1 MSEKEEIIAEAWHE
15 EFGGKHAEILALE
28 KAIYNLKPI
37 TYNLRGA
44 TLYVNL
50 EPCGHEGKQPPCTD
64 AIIAAGI
71 KTVVFG
77 ARDPI
82 HGGAKELQKRGV
94 DVVGPVFE
102 AECRRLNKGF
112 FSIVEQGRP
121 WVTLKKAIRN
131 NGTTNG
137 KITSEEQDRWSH
149 AHLRAT
155 HDAILV
161 GSGTIIVDNPQLN
174 VRHFSP
180 RQPTESNFQYVN
192 ILKVDSPLPLPQPR
206 RIILDPQ
213 GEIPSTAKVLT
224 DEDAERT
231 LIIREKLPIAEL
243 LQRLQQEGI
252 ASVLVEGGGAV
263 WKAFEVS
270 GCIDEVIYLVGK

>member
-50 EPCGHEGKQPPCTD
+50 EPCSHPGKTPPCTD

-71 KTVVFG
+71 KTVIFG

-102 AECRRLNKGF
+102 AECRRLNRGF
-112 FSIVEQGRP
+112 FSIIEQGRP
-121 WVTLKKAIRN
+121 WVTVKKALRRD
-131 NGTTNG
+131 GTVPSEHV
-137 KITSEEQDRWSH
+137 TSEEQDAWTH
-149 AHLRAT
+149 THLRAT

-161 GSGTIIVDNPQLN
+161 GSGTILADDPQLN
-174 VRHFSP
+174 VRYCLTPKTYH
-180 RQPTESNFQYVN
+180 
-192 ILKVDSPLPLPQPR
+192 LPPR
-206 RIILDPQ
+206 RIILDPH
-213 GEIPSTAKVLT
+213 GEVFSTAKVLT
-224 DEDAERT
+224 DEDAART
-231 LIIREKLPIAEL
+231 LVIREKLPIPEL
-243 LQRLQQEGI
+243 LERLQREGI
-252 ASVLVEGGGAV
+252 TSILVEGGPTV
-263 WKAFEVS
+263 WKAFEES
-270 GCIDEVIYLVGK
+270 GCIDEVVYLVGK